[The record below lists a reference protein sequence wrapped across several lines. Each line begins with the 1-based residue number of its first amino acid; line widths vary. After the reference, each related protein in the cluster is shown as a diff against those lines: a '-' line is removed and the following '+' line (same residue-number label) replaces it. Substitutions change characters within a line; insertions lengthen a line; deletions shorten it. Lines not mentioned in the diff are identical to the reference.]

1 LINLITN
8 AVKFT
13 RLESTRKI
21 VVSIGAS
28 LTEPSSTPGGVE
40 FISDK
45 LVTEDSHLRDDW
57 KRGSSVFIQF
67 SVADTGRGLTDE
79 EKSTLFARFS
89 QASPR
94 THINYGGSGLGLFIS
109 RRLTE
114 LQGGS
119 IGLASQS
126 KKGSIFS
133 FYIKARRTT
142 ATLGRRGSLPSVYPE
157 DIKHRAHASKEAD
170 RAQNSTKPP
179 PLVRKQSAIQTAIHT
194 DIPSEVLGLNAEES
208 FEELKRTKSIPDVL
222 HVLVVEDNL
231 VNQKVLANQLR
242 NLGCVVSVANHG
254 GEALDFLKKTQH
266 WNHASTPSYAM
277 EKKGPR
283 QHTTTAESQTT
294 TNQLP
299 VDLSLILMDWE
310 MPIMNGLTATIKI
323 RQLEREGML
332 FGHVPVIG
340 VTANVR
346 QQQIETAMEAGM
358 DDVVGKP
365 FRVTELL
372 GRMKG
377 VVAGVVEDGGRVG
390 GVDLESIR
398 EGEG

>member
-1 LINLITN
+1 MINLITN

-13 RLESTRKI
+13 RLEPTRKI
-21 VVSIGAS
+21 VVSVAAS
-28 LTEPSSTPGGVE
+28 VTEPPSIPGGVQ
-40 FISDK
+40 FMTDK
-45 LVTEDSHLRDDW
+45 LVTEDSHLKDDW
-57 KRGSSVFIQF
+57 KRGSLVFLQF
-67 SVADTGRGLTDE
+67 SVSDTGPGLSDE

-94 THINYGGSGLGLFIS
+94 THIHYGGSGLGLFIS

-142 ATLGRRGSLPSVYPE
+142 SNPGRRGSISTAHAE
-157 DIKHRAHASKEAD
+157 DIKHRPHASKEND
-170 RAQNSTKPP
+170 RLQSPPRPP
-179 PLVRKQSAIQTAIHT
+179 PMVRKQSAIHTAIHT
-194 DIPSEVLGLNAEES
+194 DIPSEVLGLNTDES
-208 FEELKRTKSIPDVL
+208 FEELKRTKSVPDVL

-231 VNQKVLANQLR
+231 VNQNVLAKQLR

-254 GEALDFLKKTQH
+254 GEALEFLKRTQH
-266 WNHASTPSYAM
+266 WNHASTPSHT
-277 EKKGPR
+277 KPS
-283 QHTTTAESQTT
+283 QHNPATESPATPHH
-294 TNQLP
+294 LP
-299 VDLSLILMDWE
+299 IDLSLILMDWE
-310 MPIMNGLTATIKI
+310 MPIMNGLTATIEI

-332 FGHVPVIG
+332 LSHVPVIG

-372 GRMKG
+372 GRIKG

-390 GVDLESIR
+390 GGGLVSIR